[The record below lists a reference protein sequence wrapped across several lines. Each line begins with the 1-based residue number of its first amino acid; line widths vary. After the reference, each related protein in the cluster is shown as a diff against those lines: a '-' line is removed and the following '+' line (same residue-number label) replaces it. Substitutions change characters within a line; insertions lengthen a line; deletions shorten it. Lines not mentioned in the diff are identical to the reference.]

1 MDYAEYGGALLL
13 GINGLVIV
21 GHGKSN
27 AKAIK
32 NAIYMAKKFVAENVL
47 EKITVEAEKV
57 QSVLKE
63 YKYV

>member
-27 AKAIK
+27 ARAIK
-32 NAIYMAKKFVAENVL
+32 NAIYMGKKFVTENVL
-47 EKITVEAEKV
+47 DKINTEIKKSQKAI
-57 QSVLKE
+57 KE
-63 YKYV
+63 FNYV